1 MDLPQGI
8 EVVDVAPEPVK
19 ASHEPLATV
28 ARALD
33 APRGM
38 PPLAELGGRVPLACR
53 IGGRAGYEPQSRL
66 TCVLNRHYVRPEL
79 RAVLED
85 VGDALR
91 LPARIP
97 PATGCS

>member
-8 EVVDVAPEPVK
+8 EVVDVAPQPVK

-38 PPLAELGGRVPLACR
+38 PPLAAE
-53 IGGRAGYEPQSRL
+53 
-66 TCVLNRHYVRPEL
+66 
-79 RAVLED
+79 
-85 VGDALR
+85 
-91 LPARIP
+91 
-97 PATGCS
+97 